1 MQGQDV
7 EHLILTIYIGIKFK
21 KLISSF
27 QAVPNDLHSLIQ
39 CAVLKHFFLVKR
51 TIAFKNKNKY
61 STKTLTKYSLF
72 LYDILPRN
80 IKIAYFIQIFKKK
93 PPLQVT
99 RNK

>member
-7 EHLILTIYIGIKFK
+7 EHLILTIYIGIKIK
-21 KLISSF
+21 KIISSF

-39 CAVLKHFFLVKR
+39 CAVLKLFFL
-51 TIAFKNKNKY
+51 INKY